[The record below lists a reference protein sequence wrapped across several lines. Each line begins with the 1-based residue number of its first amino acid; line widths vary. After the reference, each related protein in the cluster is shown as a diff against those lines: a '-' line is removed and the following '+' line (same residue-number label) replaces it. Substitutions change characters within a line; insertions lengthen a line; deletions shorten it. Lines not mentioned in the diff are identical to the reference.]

1 MHCSRVATIQVLP
14 STLLWQR
21 SRQVLALSAKKIE
34 QYVAS
39 MLLYEA
45 VTEQDEKIVENL
57 LTQYKADP
65 TVKAASG
72 VSALSWSLEIP
83 KGSFHVVERL
93 CAGVGG
99 LTLLDG
105 KQCIIRGILGSSV
118 GVAPTI
124 QPNCRSTAC

>member
-65 TVKAASG
+65 TVRQHLVSQLSPGHWRFQKAAFM
-72 VSALSWSLEIP
+72 L
-83 KGSFHVVERL
+83 
-93 CAGVGG
+93 
-99 LTLLDG
+99 
-105 KQCIIRGILGSSV
+105 
-118 GVAPTI
+118 
-124 QPNCRSTAC
+124 